1 MATIHIDTGKSSLV
15 EVPIHHPEFFSQCID
30 YIKDKLKHRPEILVF
45 NRICYQNR
53 AIAFFSDESRGYHYS
68 RKLMPSQP
76 LGDILTR
83 LLEMTNEIFGTS
95 FNGILVNYYA
105 DGTETIGDHSDDES
119 GLHNGMVVALSLGA
133 ERKFRIRDKKTKN
146 IVKDVKTKHSTYLV
160 MNGDFQKEFTH
171 GIPAEK
177 TITVGR
183 YSFTFRYHS
192 S

>member
-1 MATIHIDTGKSSLV
+1 MATVHIDTGKSSLV
-15 EVPIHHPEFFSQCID
+15 EVPIHHPEFFNRCID
-30 YIKDKLKHRPEILVF
+30 YIKDKLKHRPEILVY
-45 NRICYQNR
+45 NKICYQNR
-53 AIAFFSDESRGYHYS
+53 AIGFFSDKSRGYHYS
-68 RKLMPSQP
+68 KKLMPSQP

-83 LLEMTNEIFGTS
+83 LLEMTNEIFKTS

-133 ERKFRIRDKKTKN
+133 ERKFRIRDKTTKK
-146 IVKDVKTKHSTYLV
+146 IVKDVKTQHSTYLV

-177 TITVGR
+177 KITEGR